1 MSQESGEASMIVAL
15 GNRMQDLMDAVRK
28 IDFIGPL
35 ALRLYLA
42 PVFWVA
48 GTNKMSHIDSTIEWF
63 GNSDWG
69 LGLPF
74 PELMAWMAAGTE
86 VIGAI
91 LLVSGFAIR
100 WVAIPLIATMLV
112 AIFAVHLDNGWQ
124 AIHDL
129 QSPWA
134 NENAAAALE
143 RIAKAK
149 DILREHGN
157 YKWLTEHGNFV
168 VSNNGIEWAA
178 TYLAMLLGL
187 FATGAGKYL
196 SADYWISRRYR
207 AG

>member
-1 MSQESGEASMIVAL
+1 MIVAL
-15 GNRMQDLMDAVRK
+15 GIRMQDLMDAVRK

-48 GTNKMSHIDSTIEWF
+48 GTNKISHIDSTIEWF
-63 GNSDWG
+63 GNPDWG

-74 PELMAWMAAGTE
+74 PELMAWMAASTE

-100 WVAIPLIATMLV
+100 WIAIPLMATMLV

-134 NENAAAALE
+134 NENAGAALE
-143 RIAKAK
+143 RIARAK

-157 YKWLTEHGNFV
+157 YKWLTEYGNFV

-187 FATGAGKYL
+187 FTTGAGKFL
-196 SADYWISRRYR
+196 SADYWISRRFR
-207 AG
+207 AS